1 MNWIAFLAMILQL
14 ATAVWALWLMGKT
27 KEKKFWIFFSLAAL
41 AMLTWRVARWWEL
54 TVAPDSIPASHAW
67 LDTLMGLTVTVL
79 FSLGVYF
86 AGGAMRRRMLERE
99 DVVQAR
105 KLTGLE
111 RDKLLQLLERL
122 PVGVVVEQEQGIVYV
137 NGTFL
142 HMAGRDESTVR
153 QGPLLEMVAPEHRER
168 LVDAGYRS
176 SDRGQVME
184 VELVRPD
191 GSRLWVAGRRH
202 HVVWAEKPATVW
214 VFVDISEHK
223 AVEAQREAIFQLFSQ
238 GPVVLFRWRPA
249 PERTVAFVTDNV
261 RNWGF
266 EPEQLLSDPR
276 SFTEVVH
283 PDDRE
288 RVKEEAHRFFSQ
300 GAKSWSHEYRIMCP
314 DGKVRWVLDRTVVVR
329 DGQGRV
335 IGFDGYLLDIS
346 ELQETRRN
354 LEEERLRY
362 AAALEATGEVV
373 YDWNVRTG
381 EITWNPAVLKSFG
394 FSPQQMGGV
403 VEWTERIHPEDRER
417 VTRLLDHCLAEGT
430 PFETEY
436 RFRRANGSYAH
447 VLDRGLVERDA
458 QGKPVRMVGAM
469 ADLTALKTLEEQL
482 RVSQRLEALGQLAG
496 GVAHDF
502 NNLLTAM
509 MGTLDLM
516 ARKLPSN
523 DPLLQD
529 LESLRQAA
537 QRAAT
542 LTRQLLAFARRQIIE
557 LRPLDLNAHVEGSLQ
572 MFRRLL
578 PETVRL
584 DFIPGRQLGTI
595 MADPGQ
601 LDQILVNLLV
611 NAGDAMPNGGTVTI
625 ETENVLVN
633 GEYVRQHP
641 WAKEGR
647 YVLLSVSD
655 TGIGMDDATRER
667 IFEPFFTTK
676 GPGKG
681 TGLGLSTVYGL
692 VKQHDGMIHVY
703 SELGKGT
710 TFKIYFPLVE
720 RRAVEVGPKVEGPV
734 VGGKERIL
742 LVEDEETVR
751 QVLAESLSGLGYQ
764 VFTAADGEEA
774 LQLLEETQFA
784 VDLVV
789 SDVVMP
795 RMGGWELYQKVQEKA
810 PHVCFLFST
819 GYSENAV
826 HVNFKKKEG
835 VFLITKPYGLDS
847 LARKVREILDQKKE
861 GKI

>member
-1 MNWIAFLAMILQL
+1 MFVRRVLHWYELSMASEPTRSPYLGAETTIVFAVSVLLLVGVVLSGRMFTRMAREQVDLAH
-14 ATAVWALWLMGKT
+14 
-27 KEKKFWIFFSLAAL
+27 
-41 AMLTWRVARWWEL
+41 AREL
-54 TVAPDSIPASHAW
+54 TS
-67 LDTLMGLTVTVL
+67 
-79 FSLGVYF
+79 
-86 AGGAMRRRMLERE
+86 
-99 DVVQAR
+99 
-105 KLTGLE
+105 LE
-111 RDKLLQLLERL
+111 RDRLKQLLERL
-122 PVGVVVEQEQGIVYV
+122 PVGVVVEQEKGIAFV
-137 NGTFL
+137 NSAFL
-142 HMAGRDESTVR
+142 RMVDLDETGFKNQAIRD
-153 QGPLLEMVAPEHRER
+153 LVAPEHREK
-168 LVDAGYRS
+168 LLDPGCRS
-176 SDRGQVME
+176 SHGAQG
-184 VELVRPD
+184 VELELLRAN
-191 GSRLWVAGRRH
+191 GSRLWVGCRVH

-214 VFVDISEHK
+214 VFADISERK
-223 AVEAQREAIFQLFSQ
+223 AAEAQREAIFQLFSQ

-249 PERTVAFVTDNV
+249 PERSVSFVTDNV
-261 RNWGF
+261 RAWGF
-266 EPEQLLSDPR
+266 EPEQLMAYPR
-276 SFTEVVH
+276 SFHELVH
-283 PDDRE
+283 PEDRE
-288 RVKEEAHRFFSQ
+288 RVQEEARRFFSQ
-300 GAKSWSHEYRIMCP
+300 GANSWSHEYRIVCP
-314 DGKVRWVLDRTVVVR
+314 DGKIRWVLDRTVVLR

-346 ELQETRRN
+346 ELHETRRI

-381 EITWNPAVLKSFG
+381 EITWSRAVLKSFG
-394 FSPQQMGGV
+394 LTPEEMGGI

-417 VTRLLDHCLAEGT
+417 VTRVLAESLASGA
-430 PFETEY
+430 PFEAEY
-436 RFRRANGSYAH
+436 RFARANGSYAH
-447 VLDRGLVERDA
+447 VFDRGIVEKDQA
-458 QGKPVRMVGAM
+458 GKAVRMVGAM
-469 ADLTALKTLEEQL
+469 ADLTGLKKMEEQL
-482 RVSQRLEALGQLAG
+482 RLSQRLEALGQLAG

-509 MGTLDLM
+509 MGTVDLM
-516 ARKLPSN
+516 ERKLPAN

-529 LESLRQAA
+529 LESLRQSA

-542 LTRQLLAFARRQIIE
+542 LTRQLLAFARRQVIE
-557 LRPLDLNAHVEGSLQ
+557 LQPLDLNKHLEASLQ

-584 DFIPGRQLGTI
+584 DFIPARQLGTI

-611 NAGDAMPNGGTVTI
+611 NARDAMPNGGTVTI

-861 GKI
+861 GKV